1 MLLIM
6 NWLLLRL
13 RIDRLTRKSTRDP
26 PTMIDEGNSRRKRK
40 RTGFICEL
48 APNFPQFTIKLVRW
62 KHESSHAFT
71 HLVWVRLSTPTDVRM
86 IVKFS
91 RHQYRGCT
99 SYGAR
104 ALFGEMIAQVSPLSL
119 ECAMFFF
126 HATYYLPF
134 TPISAGYIRLGFVE
148 SITQVTQ
155 CKTSHQENN

>member
-62 KHESSHAFT
+62 KHGSSHAFT

-91 RHQYRGCT
+91 RHQYRGVYKLWSACFIRRDDRT
-99 SYGAR
+99 SFPSQSWVR
-104 ALFGEMIAQVSPLSL
+104 NVFLSRNLVSTIHSD
-119 ECAMFFF
+119 
-126 HATYYLPF
+126 
-134 TPISAGYIRLGFVE
+134 AGYIRLGFVE
-148 SITQVTQ
+148 SITQVTL
-155 CKTSHQENN
+155 CKTSLQENN

>member
-91 RHQYRGCT
+91 RHQYRG
-99 SYGAR
+99 GVHVVER
-104 ALFGEMIAQVSPLSL
+104 ALHSERWSHKFPLSVL
-119 ECAMFFF
+119 SAQCFS
-126 HATYYLPF
+126 F
-134 TPISAGYIRLGFVE
+134 TQPIIYHSLRYRLDTFDWV
-148 SITQVTQ
+148 S
-155 CKTSHQENN
+155 